1 MDGLDEAPLRAL
13 NLSTETV
20 DKRYDHIELAAGGSI
35 KNSACSTN
43 EHQVLHFAD

>member
-20 DKRYDHIELAAGGSI
+20 DKRCDHIELPAGSAI
-35 KNSACSTN
+35 KNSVCSTN
-43 EHQVLHFAD
+43 EHQVLHLAD